1 MRLAGGLGGDSRA
14 AKESKKKQLAAAL
27 AAGLP
32 PPVDER
38 PPRYRV
44 KHDVGVVLCTAGGF
58 GAWAGGMVHLRCMQ
72 QYSCQAS
79 CRGRAV

>member
-14 AKESKKKQLAAAL
+14 AKESKKKLLAAAL

-38 PPRYRV
+38 GPPAFRYGSRGGICETTRLRGGWQGG
-44 KHDVGVVLCTAGGF
+44 KDRGMGAGGT
-58 GAWAGGMVHLRCMQ
+58 
-72 QYSCQAS
+72 
-79 CRGRAV
+79 